1 MNQVRSLSPEA
12 AERLRGRYPRSRVP
26 RPVAIGLVAALAL
39 VGLGW
44 LGWVGY
50 RYATPQVDAQVA
62 TYAVRDDHT
71 VAVTLTVERRNPGI
85 AATCRIVAEAVDHS
99 TVGEIEVA
107 VPAGSERLTNQPVEI
122 RTLRRATTAVANGCT
137 SG

>member
-39 VGLGW
+39 
-44 LGWVGY
+44 
-50 RYATPQVDAQVA
+50 VDAQVA